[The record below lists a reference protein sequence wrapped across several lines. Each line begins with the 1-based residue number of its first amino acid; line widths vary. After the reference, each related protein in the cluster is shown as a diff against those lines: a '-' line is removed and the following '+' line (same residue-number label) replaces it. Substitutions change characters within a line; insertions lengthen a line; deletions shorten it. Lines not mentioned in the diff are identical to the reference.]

1 MTYQFF
7 QKHAAASLAA
17 VIFFC
22 FTSFHTVAQQAT
34 SALTGIYV
42 LDGNRGTFRDANI
55 RDYDFVDGF
64 AWRYSWREM
73 EPSQGIYDFKPLTH
87 IVTRLAAIDKK
98 FSWIIMPDLPRY
110 LSQDRQISTY
120 IAGGTLRPLPW
131 DPELLER
138 YRAFLTAAANH
149 RIADPKAGERPVR
162 LRDHSAFALF
172 HPTFPGTPGGAIR
185 DEGEVSVSSVPG
197 FTREQLIEGNILPVM
212 NMTKALFPNQVTF
225 VSLWPIHDGNR
236 RQALW
241 EDIEAAISRYSKT
254 GLWMDN
260 LAANRP
266 CPNCSNYRGFP
277 EKSWAQH
284 LANTNG
290 LLTGFQML
298 GSWDRPFN
306 INHVPKL
313 RFGQPTDGIEYGMQ
327 AFNAQYFE
335 VYVWDIDN
343 PAWHS
348 ELRQYHQQ
356 LHQ

>member
-1 MTYQFF
+1 MTFYFF
-7 QKHAAASLAA
+7 KKHAVAPLAT

-22 FTSFHTVAQQAT
+22 FITFYAHAQQAT
-34 SALTGIYV
+34 SLTGLYV

-64 AWRYSWREM
+64 AWRYSWQEM
-73 EPSQGIYDFKPLTH
+73 EPSRGNYNFKPLTH
-87 IVTRLAAIDKK
+87 IVSRLAAIDKK

-110 LSQDRQISTY
+110 LSQDRQISSY

-149 RIADPKAGERPVR
+149 KIADPKAGGQLVK
-162 LRDHSAFALF
+162 LKDHSAFALF
-172 HPTFPGTPGGAIR
+172 HPTFPGTPSGAIR
-185 DEGEVSVSSVPG
+185 DEGGINVSSVPG
-197 FTREQLIEGNILPVM
+197 FTRDKLINDNIIPVM
-212 NMTKALFPNQVTF
+212 NITKALFPKQLTF
-225 VSLWPIHDGNR
+225 VSLWPIHDDNR
-236 RQALW
+236 RQPLW
-241 EDIEAAISRYSKT
+241 QEIEAALSRYSKT

-260 LAANRP
+260 LAASRP
-266 CPNCSNYRGFP
+266 CPSCSNYRGFP
-277 EKSWAQH
+277 AASWAQH

-313 RFGQPTDGIEYGMQ
+313 RFGRPTDGIEHGIR
-327 AFNAQYFE
+327 AFNATYFE
-335 VYVWDIDN
+335 VYVWDVDN
-343 PAWHS
+343 PVWQP
-348 ELRQYHQQ
+348 ELRQYHQR